1 MMTFMREL
9 PDKSA
14 SGKPAPA
21 KPGGTTPADRGFQPA
36 LKAAGEAKLGHLI
49 ERAQWLEALDQ
60 RLRRYLPAALQ
71 THCHLGNV
79 DAGKLVFVVDAP
91 VWNAKLR
98 QHAGILLDAAIA
110 AGLQA
115 HTLTIRVVAP
125 PPASPGRAA
134 PKPLSQ
140 ATRDALR
147 ATAQSVADPELRAQL
162 LKLASLA

>member
-1 MMTFMREL
+1 L
-9 PDKSA
+9 
-14 SGKPAPA
+14 
-21 KPGGTTPADRGFQPA
+21 Q
-36 LKAAGEAKLGHLI
+36 AAGEAKLGHLLQ
-49 ERAQWLEALDQ
+49 RAQWLEALDQ
-60 RLRRYLPAALQ
+60 QLRRYLPVALQ
-71 THCHLGNV
+71 DHCRLGNV
-79 DAGKLVFVVDAP
+79 DTGKLVFLVDAP

-98 QHAGILLDAAIA
+98 QHANVLLDAAIA

-125 PPASPGRAA
+125 PPASQDRSA

-162 LKLASLA
+162 LKLASVA